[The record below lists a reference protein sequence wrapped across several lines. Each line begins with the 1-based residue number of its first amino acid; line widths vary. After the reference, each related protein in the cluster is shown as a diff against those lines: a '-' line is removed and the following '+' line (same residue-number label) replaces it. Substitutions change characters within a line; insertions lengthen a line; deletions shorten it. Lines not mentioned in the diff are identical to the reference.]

1 MPDGQVVFEIS
12 GDNRKVKQSLN
23 DTTAAIEKEG
33 KKWDQTAGEATGSIE
48 DKFLGM
54 FKKISAAAVAAKVG
68 KTLLDWGKAAIQA
81 ASDLEEVQN
90 VVDTTFGESAGQI
103 EKWAKAAG
111 QQFGLTETQAKK
123 FTSTLGA
130 MAKSAGL
137 AGPEIVDMSTDLAGL
152 AADMASFYN
161 LDFETAFQKIRS
173 GISGETEPLKQL
185 GINMSVANLEAYALS
200 KGITKAF
207 NSMSQGEQMMIR
219 YQYIM
224 QATADAQGDF
234 ARTSDGYANSLRKF
248 ETNLEALKT
257 SMGKPLLDIATSAI
271 GAINGVIEA
280 LTQETPTTVLDD
292 FAAIDLKTEEKLAQI
307 QQTADEAR
315 AMIAVL
321 EEIGGKQITSTSL
334 TEFVGTLSGK
344 LTGLDT
350 AIEKAKTGDYAGTIT
365 ALANAMSKQLGGS
378 PDEWETLL
386 TAIGDALPDA
396 VDATLTDDGQTA
408 AFLSAAAAAADDL
421 GDKYPALWKSMLDV
435 LGTDAGAAINA
446 LANGATSAAVLGE
459 MAKGFNALSPTTSAT
474 KWETLL
480 KALSENGNFDF
491 AGKGTSIEE
500 LAAALNGD
508 SPDMD
513 KITAWKTMLNVLSTD
528 PASLQLLTGLD
539 AGQTS
544 AWLTT
549 MAEAANDLTND
560 DVNAWDAMFGVLRG
574 GLPNLTNATEWETIL
589 NALQKTGGVSFG
601 NVTSGISGLAQA
613 LEGNDPNTSKSQ
625 AWQSLLAAL
634 TSDMTT
640 LNQLTGKDAEGT
652 AAWLGTMAEGINKL
666 DPNDAAGWT
675 ALFEQFKD
683 GLPGLTNKDDWISIL
698 QELQK
703 TGNYN
708 FGNFGTSLVNFA
720 QALAGTDPNT
730 DRAQAWQELLNA
742 LASDAETLQALTG
755 KDAEGAAEWLTEMSN
770 AANNLNP
777 QSAEGWD
784 ALLGK
789 LLEGLPG
796 LKESPDYSGI
806 FSGLGTA
813 TSDAEEY
820 LKALGVETDGITDKQ
835 AVWLL
840 TCKQL
845 VKTIPALSSVINTET
860 GEVKGGVEALKEA
873 IQAWEDGQKKIA
885 LTQAVNQKES
895 ALSSKFSELP
905 GLELDM
911 AVAEKRV
918 RQNRAKI
925 DALLEKYGL
934 TPGDYWDKWDTS
946 AATTAEMAADF
957 QAFNALIDEEYRLE
971 QAANDATNE
980 YQRQKEAYDEAK
992 EAIEEYRAT
1001 VEEMPGT
1008 MEEAAQAMTEL
1019 EKAASG
1025 DAQAFDDLTAAL
1037 TTATSALDEVSQ
1049 YYDKVKQESESSIKS
1064 VVKGFEAIE
1073 TPAQKA
1079 RREAKDLTE
1088 EFKNL
1093 TDMELNMRIAGE
1105 SNVPTLQNMG
1115 DALDS
1120 QLKYLQKYNDYLA
1133 KAAANGFS
1141 ADMLAMLA
1149 DGSVES
1155 YDYLQV
1161 LANQDLTQEQIDEL
1175 NGKWQAV
1182 KEARETLSSSMTETK
1197 LTADE
1202 EFQSLVDAAQA
1213 AAEGLNVYQS
1223 AENAMEQTVQGIAD
1237 GIAAKLPSVQTQ
1249 VDALNTLLGGIDTG
1263 LAGWLGP
1270 RFVLNGTHA
1279 AGLDYVPFDNYLAA
1293 LHEGESILT
1302 AEEARVWRN
1311 FKYGGQSSANTIDYE
1326 ALGGAMRDNIKP
1338 GGNVYLDGRI
1348 VGSVISAQQGNSLRT
1363 LERSG
1368 WQQ

>member
-1 MPDGQVVFEIS
+1 MAADGRVVFEID
-12 GDNRKVKQSLN
+12 GDNRNVKQALN

-33 KKWDQTAGEATGSIE
+33 KKWDQSAAQTSGGIE

-54 FKKISAAAVAAKVG
+54 FTKISAAAVAVKVG
-68 KTLLDWGKAAIQA
+68 KAILDWGKAAVQA

-90 VVDTTFGESAGQI
+90 VVDTTFGESAAQI

-152 AADMASFYN
+152 AADMSSFYN

-207 NSMSQGEQMMIR
+207 NTMSQGEQMMLR
-219 YQYIM
+219 YQYLM

-234 ARTSDGYANSLRKF
+234 AKTSDSYANGLRIL
-248 ETNLEALKT
+248 ETNMETLKT
-257 SMGKPLLDIATSAI
+257 NVGTYLLPLINNVVAGINDMI
-271 GAINGVIEA
+271 GA

-315 AMIAVL
+315 AMTAVL
-321 EEIGGKQITSTSL
+321 EEIAGKKITSESL
-334 TEFVGTLSGK
+334 TTFVSNLSTK
-344 LTGLDT
+344 LTGLDS
-350 AIEKAKTGDYAGTIT
+350 AMEKAKTGDYAGTIT
-365 ALANAMSKQLGGS
+365 ELAEALSTQIGGS
-378 PDEWETLL
+378 ADQWVTLL
-386 TAIGDALPDA
+386 SAIGSELPDA

-421 GDKYPALWKSMLDV
+421 GGEYPALWKSMLEV
-435 LGTDAGAAINA
+435 LGDNAGAAITA

-459 MAKGFNALSPTTSAT
+459 MAKGFNTLSPTTSAN
-474 KWETLL
+474 KWESLL

-500 LAAALNGD
+500 LAKALNGE
-508 SPDMD
+508 SPEMD
-513 KITAWKTMLNVLSTD
+513 KITAWQTMFDVLSTD
-528 PASLQLLTGLD
+528 PTSLQLLTGLD

-549 MAEAANDLTND
+549 MAEAADDLTND
-560 DVNAWDAMFGVLRG
+560 DANAWDKMFGVLRG
-574 GLPNLTNATEWETIL
+574 GLPNLTNATEWEKIL
-589 NALQKTGGVSFG
+589 NALQGAGAVTFGNITGG
-601 NVTSGISGLAQA
+601 IEGLAEA
-613 LEGNDPNTSKSQ
+613 LEGNDPNTSKAE
-625 AWQSLLAAL
+625 AWKTLLGAL
-634 TSDMTT
+634 ASDMTSLQNLT
-640 LNQLTGKDAEGT
+640 LDDAAST
-652 AAWLGTMAEGINKL
+652 AEWLKTMAEGVNEIE
-666 DPNDAAGWT
+666 PGDAEGWA
-675 ALFEQFKD
+675 ALFEKFKD
-683 GLPGLTNKDDWISIL
+683 GLPGLENKDDWISIL

-703 TGNYN
+703 TGNVK
-708 FGNFGTSLVNFA
+708 FGNIGTSLVNFA
-720 QALAGTDPNT
+720 SALNGTDPNT
-730 DRAQAWQELLNA
+730 DRAQAWQQLLDA

-755 KDAEGAAEWLTEMSN
+755 EDAAGAAAWLEEMAA

-777 QSAEGWD
+777 DSAEGWD

-796 LKESPDYSGI
+796 LKENPDYSGL
-806 FSGLGTA
+806 FSGLGAA

-820 LKALGVETDGITDKQ
+820 LKALGVETDGIADKQ

-934 TPGDYWDKWDTS
+934 TPGDYWDKWDMN

-1001 VEEMPGT
+1001 VAEMPGT
-1008 MEEAAQAMTEL
+1008 VEEAAQAMTEL

-1025 DAQAFDDLTAAL
+1025 DTAAFDALSEALTA
-1037 TTATSALDEVSQ
+1037 ATSALDEVSQ

-1064 VVKGFEAIE
+1064 VVKGFETIE

-1079 RREAKDLTE
+1079 WNTAR
-1088 EFKNL
+1088 NL
-1093 TDMELNMRIAGE
+1093 TDEFKDLSDAELDMRLKSEGT
-1105 SNVPTLQNMG
+1105 VPSIHSMSEALQ
-1115 DALDS
+1115 S
-1120 QLKYLQKYNDYLA
+1120 QLDYLEAYNVYLAQA
-1133 KAAANGFS
+1133 KANGVS
-1141 ADMLAMLA
+1141 DDILATLA

-1155 YDYLQV
+1155 FDYLKV
-1161 LANQDLTQEQIDEL
+1161 LANAGEGDVKKL
-1175 NGKWQAV
+1175 NDQWAAV
-1182 KEARETLSSSMTETK
+1182 AEARETLTQSMTDTK
-1197 LTADE
+1197 LNADD

-1213 AAEGLNVYQS
+1213 AAEGLNVYHT

-1237 GIAAKLPSVQTQ
+1237 GIAASIDKVQTQ
-1249 VDALNTLLGGIDTG
+1249 VDALNLVLGGIDTG
-1263 LAGWLGP
+1263 LADWLGP
-1270 RFVLNGTHA
+1270 RFKIDGSHA
-1279 AGLDYVPFDNYLAA
+1279 LGLDYVPFDNYLAQ

-1311 FKYGGQSSANTIDYE
+1311 FKYGGNSSANTIDYE
-1326 ALGGAMRDNIKP
+1326 ALGGTMRDNIKP
-1338 GGNVYLDGRI
+1338 GGNVYLDGRV
-1348 VGSVISAQQGNSLRT
+1348 VGSVISAQQGNSLRA